1 MDPQERSVQHVLRLP
16 LCSQSRPLTDEL
28 IRAAWQAGRMEWRI
42 IVGAA
47 VLGVLAL
54 ALAFLADRR
63 SRKRREQ
70 AGLPPDRNIP
80 KLDEGTAPTYVSAE
94 EANTPPAD
102 AVQQT
107 IPAGERDQLTAV
119 GSAPQLAS
127 GWADPR
133 FVTDQES
140 GWAVLHDPLVVV
152 VDEIGSVRELLP
164 LVEKAAAAD
173 RPLVVVAG
181 AIEDDALDTLAV
193 NVVRRTRHALVVKH
207 PAHDLRAAALE
218 LGVDVVDRT
227 SLQAG
232 WCPPTVF
239 AHVTVW
245 VSSKAGSWFIR

>member
-1 MDPQERSVQHVLRLP
+1 M
-16 LCSQSRPLTDEL
+16 
-28 IRAAWQAGRMEWRI
+28 
-42 IVGAA
+42 GAA
-47 VLGVLAL
+47 GLGVLAL
-54 ALAFLADRR
+54 GLACLSDRR
-63 SRKRREQ
+63 SRKRRHQ
-70 AGLPPDRNIP
+70 ASLPPDRNIP
-80 KLDEGTAPTYVSAE
+80 NLEETAAPSYVSAE
-94 EANTPPAD
+94 EANPLPAG
-102 AVQQT
+102 AAQQT
-107 IPAGERDQLTAV
+107 LPAGERVELTAA
-119 GSAPQLAS
+119 GSAPQLGS

-152 VDEIGSVRELLP
+152 VDEIGSVREMLP

-173 RPLVVVAG
+173 RPLVVIAG
-181 AIEDDALDTLAV
+181 AIEADALDTLAV

-207 PAHDLRAAALE
+207 PAQDLRAAALE

>member
-1 MDPQERSVQHVLRLP
+1 
-16 LCSQSRPLTDEL
+16 
-28 IRAAWQAGRMEWRI
+28 MEWQI

-47 VLGVLAL
+47 FLGVLAL
-54 ALAFLADRR
+54 ALAFLSDRR
-63 SRKRREQ
+63 SRKRRHR
-70 AGLPPDRNIP
+70 ASLPPDRNIP
-80 KLDEGTAPTYVSAE
+80 NLEEPAAPAYVSAE
-94 EANTPPAD
+94 EANTPPAG
-102 AVQQT
+102 AAPQT
-107 IPAGERDQLTAV
+107 IPAGERVQLTAA
-119 GSAPQLAS
+119 GSAPQLGS

-173 RPLVVVAG
+173 RPLVVIAG
-181 AIEDDALDTLAV
+181 AIEGDALDTLAV

-207 PAHDLRAAALE
+207 PAQDLRAAALE